1 MEFLRQYLVGRKASL
16 DVRTLLLFGLQVASA
31 LEYLHGQ
38 QFVHRDLVKLS
49 DFGLSRALDYD
60 AVYTASRG
68 KLPIK
73 WMAPESINFR
83 EFSMASDVWMFG
95 VCCWEIM
102 SWGQKPWTTV
112 SNADVIGEIE
122 AGKRPPCPEACPPAL
137 YGYLEKHIWAQQPPK
152 RPLMNEVSQ
161 ILRDVLEQLKR
172 RVHPEQIRV
181 VRPIQNIPTAPL
193 GDDDEN
199 LNRVLRSLA
208 LDEETPN
215 GNIPPIHNV
224 SASQLNCVRRAAE
237 SIAENV
243 GKLENTYSQ
252 QMKHEDFVH
261 GIKEITTRMRIK
273 SSARKLFFVRHG
285 ERIDNVDAG
294 WRATAER
301 WDDPYL
307 SQRGH
312 KQASEVGAHLGRL
325 DDRIDHVFTSPFT
338 RCIQTMNGLLSGLDN
353 IPEIHVEPGMGESL
367 NACADPPGR
376 PAIGEIEKMCPFRV
390 DTEHGGDEGC
400 ADRVGAT
407 VRAILRR
414 YPKGNLLFVS
424 HGSPVASVHQAF
436 IGQWNYVGQCTV
448 GEVIETDGH
457 FEVVRWGDSGHLSD
471 RTNLRDVQSRDKRD
485 QPRAKPLFESRQ
497 IPQPV

>member
-16 DVRTLLLFGLQVASA
+16 DVRTLLLFGSQVASA

-38 QFVHRDLVKLS
+38 QFVHRDVAARNVLVFGPQLVKLS

-181 VRPIQNIPTAPL
+181 VRPIQNIPVIRTNIECLPNLTLWRTLEEQRRQMEEDERWLQQLETQDGEGDGAQTAPL

-215 GNIPPIHNV
+215 GNIPPTHNV

-261 GIKEITTRMRIK
+261 GIKEITTRLREMFSEAAPLVVDCAVEKQHEMEKCEALIGNDMRQMSK
-273 SSARKLFFVRHG
+273 AMQAL
-285 ERIDNVDAG
+285 
-294 WRATAER
+294 AENL
-301 WDDPYL
+301 PSVAYN
-307 SQRGH
+307 
-312 KQASEVGAHLGRL
+312 AH
-325 DDRIDHVFTSPFT
+325 
-338 RCIQTMNGLLSGLDN
+338 
-353 IPEIHVEPGMGESL
+353 
-367 NACADPPGR
+367 
-376 PAIGEIEKMCPFRV
+376 
-390 DTEHGGDEGC
+390 
-400 ADRVGAT
+400 
-407 VRAILRR
+407 RR
-414 YPKGNLLFVS
+414 
-424 HGSPVASVHQAF
+424 
-436 IGQWNYVGQCTV
+436 
-448 GEVIETDGH
+448 D
-457 FEVVRWGDSGHLSD
+457 VVRIARDLSS
-471 RTNLRDVQSRDKRD
+471 NCRDFVDLLTRRHHTVPSPAAAQLTDC
-485 QPRAKPLFESRQ
+485 
-497 IPQPV
+497 